1 MKIKRGKGFTLIE
14 ILLVVVIIGI
24 MLAVIVPRGWRANVD
39 NKYNLVR
46 QGCGEL
52 AKFGVMWAEEELM
65 GQNETSSTATLADYL
80 AYLAG
85 QAGAGDGWKWIANS
99 ATPGWVA
106 ATTPV
111 PGRYV
116 GWASTADAAPAGPA
130 RNLVPVDKAV
140 RNPFNGLEVFNVG
153 NHPTSNAI
161 PGAIACGGIT
171 EGGGWYYFAFTF
183 QGTENTAV
191 GADDMQGNMS
201 ASTLTGLRNGVFMA
215 RAKP

>member
-39 NKYNLVR
+39 NKYNMVR

-65 GQNETSSTATLADYL
+65 GQNDTGSTADLADYL
-80 AYLAG
+80 AYLTG
-85 QAGAGDGWKWIANS
+85 QASCA
-99 ATPGWVA
+99 ATSWRWVASTTAPGWVT
-106 ATTPV
+106 ATTV
-111 PGRYV
+111 IPGRLL
-116 GWASTADAAPAGPA
+116 GATAGDQAPSGPS
-130 RNLVPVDKAV
+130 RNIVPVDKAV
-140 RNPFNGLEVFNVG
+140 RNPFNGLDVFNVG
-153 NHPTSNAI
+153 NSPTATAI
-161 PGAIACGGIT
+161 PGAIACGT
-171 EGGGWYYFAFTF
+171 TAEGGGWYYFAFTF

-191 GADDMQGNMS
+191 TADDMQGNMS
-201 ASTLTGLRNGVFMA
+201 ASTLTGLRNGVFVA